1 MSANKQ
7 GQSDNTLL
15 RALSQPEEKKFM
27 ADSTMVT
34 LSDGKV
40 LAAYG
45 ERLRHVYFPVGG
57 YIGLTTSV
65 DGNVLLGIGMVGD
78 EGMLGTFPAFGID
91 VSPLN
96 ATVLLAGSALRM
108 DVAVFRRHLVANPE
122 LLRMLKRYCC
132 VMISQLA
139 QASSC
144 NRFHPV
150 EQRLARRLLMMQD
163 RAHSNVLRIT
173 QLSLADLLGV
183 RRPAVSAAAS
193 ELQNHNWIHY
203 SRGDIT
209 ILDRDALKSASC
221 SCYERDNS
229 IYQDIMNKPL

>member
-1 MSANKQ
+1 
-7 GQSDNTLL
+7 
-15 RALSQPEEKKFM
+15 M
-27 ADSTMVT
+27 ADSTMVAID
-34 LSDGKV
+34 DGKV
-40 LAAYG
+40 LAACG
-45 ERLRHVYFPVGG
+45 KRLRHIYFPVRG

-65 DGNVLLGIGMVGD
+65 DGDAWLGIGMIGD
-78 EGMLGTFPAFGID
+78 EGMLGTFPAFGSD

-96 ATVLLAGSALRM
+96 ATVLLAGSALCM
-108 DVAVFRRHLVANPE
+108 EVSVFRQHLLVNRE
-122 LLRMLKRYCC
+122 LLRILNRYCC

-139 QASSC
+139 QAASC

-150 EQRLARRLLMMQD
+150 EKRLARRLLMMQD
-163 RAHSNVLRIT
+163 RAHSHRLQTT
-173 QLSLADLLGV
+173 QLALAALLGV

-193 ELQNHNWIHY
+193 ILQDRGWIHY

-229 IYQDIMNKPL
+229 IYRDIMNKPL